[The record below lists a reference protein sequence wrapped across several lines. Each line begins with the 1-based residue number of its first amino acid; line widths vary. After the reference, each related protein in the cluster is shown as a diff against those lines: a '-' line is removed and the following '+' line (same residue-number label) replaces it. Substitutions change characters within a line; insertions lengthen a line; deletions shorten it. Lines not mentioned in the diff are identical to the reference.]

1 MEPVPIGSYRGFAM
15 SLTVENFGKNF
26 YLNLKGQMS
35 HRVELGKDARGNLVR
50 IDNALAQMPERLQT
64 VQSRL
69 ENVQAQLATAKAELG
84 KPFPQEAELQEK
96 VAQFALPDDAPAA
109 LLQITRPPRAIEV
122 VERYEPVLDVHA
134 RAHFEGAAHEHT
146 HLTGAHLCK
155 QLLLPRLGV
164 GFVDKGD
171 LLAGDS
177 SGDELFPDVVIYREA
192 GFVRVFLVDQPLDGV
207 KLRAVQVP
215 ARRLCRLRS
224 GRAGFRGGQIAEHE
238 LGQPVRL
245 PVLPDAVD
253 VVHAAIDL
261 AVRGIRQVGV
271 YDALIEAQ
279 LAPIRGNLE
288 HIVLACVHDTR
299 VNFCGALGQLLHHL
313 LLQRRGLTDLVVVDR
328 RRRGKV

>member
-1 MEPVPIGSYRGFAM
+1 M

-96 VAQFALPDDAPAA
+96 VARFALPDDAPAA
-109 LLQITRPPRAIEV
+109 LLQITRPPRAVQV
-122 VERYEPVLDVHA
+122 VERHEPVLHVHT

-155 QLLLPRLGV
+155 QLLLSDFRIRLM
-164 GFVDKGD
+164 DECD

-177 SGDELFPDVVIYREA
+177 SGDELFTDVVVDGKGRLLRP
-192 GFVRVFLVDQPLDGV
+192 GFRIDSRLQRV
-207 KLRAVQVP
+207 KLRVVRAFCSDP
-215 ARRLCRLRS
+215 AALRRFTL
-224 GRAGFRGGQIAEHE
+224 RGGKVAEHE
-238 LGQPVRL
+238 LCQFVRL
-245 PVLPDAVD
+245 SVLPDAVD

-261 AVRGIRQVGV
+261 AVRVVRQVGV

-279 LAPIRGNLE
+279 LAPIRGDFE
-288 HIVLACVHDTR
+288 HIVGACVHAPR
-299 VNFCGALGQLLHHL
+299 VDFCGALGQLLHHL

>member
-96 VAQFALPDDAPAA
+96 VARFALPDDAPAA
-109 LLQITRPPRAIEV
+109 LLQITRPPRAVEV
-122 VERYEPVLDVHA
+122 VERHEPVLHVHA

-155 QLLLPRLGV
+155 QLLLSDFRIRLM
-164 GFVDKGD
+164 DECD

-177 SGDELFPDVVIYREA
+177 SGDELFTDVVVDGKGRLLRP
-192 GFVRVFLVDQPLDGV
+192 GFRIDSRLQRV
-207 KLRAVQVP
+207 KLRVVRAFCSDP
-215 ARRLCRLRS
+215 AALRRFTL
-224 GRAGFRGGQIAEHE
+224 RGGKVAEHE
-238 LGQPVRL
+238 LCQFVRL
-245 PVLPDAVD
+245 SVLPDAVD

>member
-96 VAQFALPDDAPAA
+96 VARFALPDDAPAA

-155 QLLLPRLGV
+155 QLLLSDFRIRLM
-164 GFVDKGD
+164 DECD

-177 SGDELFPDVVIYREA
+177 SGDELFTDVVVDGKGRLLRP
-192 GFVRVFLVDQPLDGV
+192 GFRIDSRLQRV
-207 KLRAVQVP
+207 KLRVVRAFCSDP
-215 ARRLCRLRS
+215 AALRRFTL
-224 GRAGFRGGQIAEHE
+224 RGGKVAEHE
-238 LGQPVRL
+238 LCQFVRL
-245 PVLPDAVD
+245 SVLPDAVD

-299 VNFCGALGQLLHHL
+299 VNFCGALRQLLHHL
-313 LLQRRGLTDLVVVDR
+313 LLQRRGLADLVVIDR